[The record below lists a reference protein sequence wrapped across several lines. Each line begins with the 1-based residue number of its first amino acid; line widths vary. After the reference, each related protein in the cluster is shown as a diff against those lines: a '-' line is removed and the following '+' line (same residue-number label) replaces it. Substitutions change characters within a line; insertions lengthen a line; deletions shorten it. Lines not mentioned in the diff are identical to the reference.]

1 MLEVLQGASTW
12 VGLIELILAIIITV
26 LVLLQAKGSDLSA
39 MMGGADSGS
48 SYRTK
53 RGLEVVMH
61 NWTIW
66 LSVVF
71 FIWTLI
77 TFIAVG

>member
-1 MLEVLQGASTW
+1 MLEVIQGASTW
-12 VGLIELILAIIITV
+12 IGLIELILSIIITV

-39 MMGGADSGS
+39 MMGGADNSS